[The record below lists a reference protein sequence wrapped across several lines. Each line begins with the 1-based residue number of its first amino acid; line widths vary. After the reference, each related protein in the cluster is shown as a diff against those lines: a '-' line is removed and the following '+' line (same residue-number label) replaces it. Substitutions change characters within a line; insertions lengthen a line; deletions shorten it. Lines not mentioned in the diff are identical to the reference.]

1 MFPSKKYFLFYL
13 RVSKRRGLF
22 TVAAHKSYLLRREW
36 KYVCDWTWLAVNFT
50 KCVCTLLSPFSYLGI
65 YTQILQKLCTCVAP
79 FHTWPSVLLEQKN
92 YSRCTVFFAAVVQC
106 CSPAAVIVLHSSVF
120 PPKLPVAICTH
131 SLLPKG
137 FASNKIMY
145 LTT

>member
-1 MFPSKKYFLFYL
+1 MFPFKKYLPFLLTCFQETWTFHCSCPS
-13 RVSKRRGLF
+13 V
-22 TVAAHKSYLLRREW
+22 LLRREW
-36 KYVCDWTWLAVNFT
+36 KCMWTCLAVDLT
-50 KCVCTLLSPFSYLGI
+50 KCVGTLLLPFPYLGI
-65 YTQILQKLCTCVAP
+65 YTQILQKLRTRVAP

-106 CSPAAVIVLHSSVF
+106 CSRAAVIVLHSSVF